1 MEHGAGH
8 GGGHGMERGLGRHA
22 DPDERWLAVTVHGAF
37 FLLLGSSFARFLTR
51 DQGGGALTEWVV
63 ALFAVFCLLYVLGS
77 LLAPPPRP
85 GAAPT
90 ARHLVWLGSVTAV
103 WVALLV
109 LAPSATWCAMPLL
122 FAGLHAL
129 PPRIAVPVA
138 AVLTVLVVV
147 SEIRVA
153 DGALNP
159 NMVVAPPAVAAVATA
174 VLVHL
179 QRQGVRQRVLIE
191 DLVRTRHELAATGRR
206 AGVLAERQRLATEI
220 HDTLAQGLSSQ
231 RMLLQAAERVWDAD
245 PDAAREHLGK
255 AAEITSRNLV
265 EARRFVHD
273 LAPADLSDQS
283 LPDALTVLAHRESGP
298 GLTVEFRLDGEPD
311 PGRLPER
318 VEAALLRIAQGALAN
333 IREHAAATR
342 AAVTLTFLDDQVSLD
357 VADNGRGFDVCV
369 RVGEGGGGDRSAEAR
384 SSVSGEPVDPREA
397 AQPVIGGAAGWPEL
411 DPASGETVTARAS
424 KALADGRASGASADG
439 REAGDRS
446 DWQEAGS
453 PAHEPA
459 GAEAVDDSTTGAL
472 ADSQTSGNPSDEPT
486 APNPAHE
493 PTSAQATEHPT
504 TTAPAASQATGRP
517 SDEPDAASAA
527 SGRPVGRADGARG
540 HGLPAM
546 RIRARQ
552 LGGVMTVESTPGEGT
567 VVSVAV
573 PLAPLP
579 SVPVEEAAL

>member
-1 MEHGAGH
+1 MEHGTHA
-8 GGGHGMERGLGRHA
+8 HA
-22 DPDERWLAVTVHGAF
+22 DPDERWLAVTVHVAF
-37 FLLLGSSFARFLTR
+37 FLLLGSSFVRFLTR
-51 DQGGGALTEWVV
+51 DQGGPPTEWVV
-63 ALFAVFCLLYVLGS
+63 ALFAVFCLLYVLGG
-77 LLAPPPRP
+77 LLAPAPRA
-85 GAAPT
+85 GVAPT

-179 QRQGVRQRVLIE
+179 QRQGVRQRVLIQ
-191 DLVRTRHELAATGRR
+191 DLVRTRHDLAVAERR

-231 RMLLQAAERVWDAD
+231 RMLLQAAERVWGTD
-245 PDAAREHLGK
+245 PHAARAHLGE

-273 LAPADLSDQS
+273 LAPADLTDQS
-283 LPDALTVLAHRESGP
+283 LPDALTVLARRESGP

-357 VADNGRGFDVCV
+357 VADNGRGFDV
-369 RVGEGGGGDRSAEAR
+369 GEGGFPQAAAESVGG
-384 SSVSGEPVDPREA
+384 PP
-397 AQPVIGGAAGWPEL
+397 
-411 DPASGETVTARAS
+411 
-424 KALADGRASGASADG
+424 GR
-439 REAGDRS
+439 R
-446 DWQEAGS
+446 
-453 PAHEPA
+453 PA
-459 GAEAVDDSTTGAL
+459 GR
-472 ADSQTSGNPSDEPT
+472 
-486 APNPAHE
+486 
-493 PTSAQATEHPT
+493 HPEGT
-504 TTAPAASQATGRP
+504 
-517 SDEPDAASAA
+517 
-527 SGRPVGRADGARG
+527 RG

-552 LGGVMTVESTPGEGT
+552 LGGAFAVESAPGEGT

-573 PLAPLP
+573 PLAPLAP
-579 SVPVEEAAL
+579 SVSAEEAVL